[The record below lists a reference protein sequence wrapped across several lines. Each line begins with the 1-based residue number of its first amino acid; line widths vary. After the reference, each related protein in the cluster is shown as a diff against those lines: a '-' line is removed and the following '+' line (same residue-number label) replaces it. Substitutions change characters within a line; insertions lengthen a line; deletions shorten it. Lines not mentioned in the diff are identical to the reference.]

1 MLIPSFYTTN
11 HINVHKF
18 ISNGRR
24 WAIWTPDHLIP
35 NQVRYQ
41 TALISDNKDSFINVS
56 NWQGLTE
63 TPQGDKIEPIPHYK
77 VELKW
82 WTGWGSNSRPMACKA
97 IALPTE
103 LPAHYDCFGFIGKR
117 STVFL
122 LKIQLLTLGLRESN
136 NHPSI
141 LWQEKI
147 DSNNHYRFW
156 RPGFYPWTIFLWWA
170 IKHSKLACLSTA
182 VLQTV
187 PMPLWSLTHKMNV
200 LWSNIQHHFVL

>member
-1 MLIPSFYTTN
+1 
-11 HINVHKF
+11 
-18 ISNGRR
+18 
-24 WAIWTPDHLIP
+24 
-35 NQVRYQ
+35 
-41 TALISDNKDSFINVS
+41 
-56 NWQGLTE
+56 
-63 TPQGDKIEPIPHYK
+63 
-77 VELKW
+77 
-82 WTGWGSNSRPMACKA
+82 MACKA

-156 RPGFYPWTIFLWWA
+156 RPGFYRWTIFLWWA
-170 IKHSKLACLSTA
+170 VSGHQPIKWMCYGQTFSTT
-182 VLQTV
+182 LF
-187 PMPLWSLTHKMNV
+187 NV
-200 LWSNIQHHFVL
+200 LKNKETRRNDFFHGCTCSITNRAIYGGCLNCQNQCFLFNRMKLLRFLYWGLLDLNQHLQEKYLDVVTTYD